1 MFSVSK
7 APKEW
12 HARASAP
19 DDLVTPVVKNAHLQ
33 IREKWRGYPP
43 ACFQPLPVRAK
54 IYP

>member
-33 IREKWRGYPP
+33 IREKWRLPSGLFPTL
-43 ACFQPLPVRAK
+43 ACPR
-54 IYP
+54 